1 VSVSERHPAPMTE
14 FDFGLPVI
22 RSAEAIGVALAYAR
36 ALGTSG
42 PEAAVL
48 LGLRWTGLRGR
59 ELSAWAQPLRH
70 ISPGRHAYRD
80 EVFSSMAVPL
90 ETPLSAVHQF
100 VHAATESLFEAF
112 DGFQLSQ
119 TVIEDLTNRLFQ
131 RRL

>member
-1 VSVSERHPAPMTE
+1 MTE

-22 RSAEAIGVALAYAR
+22 RVAEVIGVALAYAK

-42 PEAAVL
+42 ADAAVL
-48 LGLRWTGLRGR
+48 FGFRWAGLQGR
-59 ELSAWAQPLRH
+59 ELSSWAQPLRH

-80 EVFSSMAVPL
+80 EVFSSVTVPL

-119 TVIEDLTNRLFQ
+119 QVVEDLTNRLFQ